1 MMHLISRVG
10 HDQSGTTT
18 IEFSIVMVLFF
29 MLTFGLVEFG
39 YALFQWNTASKAA
52 QIGARMAAVSNP
64 VWTGLLGLTDSGTPG
79 GPWTTAYDVTC
90 TGTNATGSAG
100 ECAGAS
106 AEYDAVAMQDL
117 VFGRGDTTCGTIG
130 TDSDPGMCDVF
141 NRITPEN
148 VNITYENTG
157 LGFAGR
163 PGGPV
168 PTITLTVS
176 GLTYEFIGLGGLLG
190 FSDITMPDFTVTMT
204 GEDLSGAAVP

>member
-1 MMHLISRVG
+1 MTHLISRMA

-29 MLTFGLVEFG
+29 LLTFGLVEFG
-39 YALFQWNTASKAA
+39 YALFQWNSASKAA
-52 QIGARMAAVSNP
+52 QLGARMAAVSNP
-64 VWTGLLGLTDSGTPG
+64 VWTGLSGLTDSGTPG

-106 AEYDAVAMQDL
+106 AGYDAVAMQDL

-130 TDSDPGMCDVF
+130 TDNDPGMCDVF

-190 FSDITMPDFTVTMT
+190 FNDITMPDFTVTMT